1 MHTIRPRRVAALLA
15 VLALLLTALPAAAAP
30 ERPVASEPGVRVPL
44 VHALAAWFAALWP
57 GSDPPA
63 APQSVWEEL
72 GPDADP
78 GGAPQSVWEELGSGL
93 DPGGAP
99 QPESDVPAA
108 TPQLGP
114 VADPFV

>member
-30 ERPVASEPGVRVPL
+30 QTTDRPVASETGVRVPL
-44 VHALAAWFAALWP
+44 VHALAAWFASLWP

-63 APQSVWEEL
+63 APQSVWEEI
-72 GPDADP
+72 
-78 GGAPQSVWEELGSGL
+78 GAGL

-99 QPESDVPAA
+99 QPASSIPTP
-108 TPQLGP
+108 TPQIGP
-114 VADPFV
+114 DADPNG

>member
-30 ERPVASEPGVRVPL
+30 QTTDRPVASEPGVRVPL
-44 VHALAAWFAALWP
+44 VHALAAWFASLWP

-63 APQSVWEEL
+63 APESVWEEL
-72 GPDADP
+72 GPD
-78 GGAPQSVWEELGSGL
+78 L
-93 DPGGAP
+93 DPYGAP
-99 QPESDVPAA
+99 QPESDVPTA

-114 VADPFV
+114 DADPYG

>member
-57 GSDPPA
+57 GSDRPA

-78 GGAPQSVWEELGSGL
+78 GGAPQSVWEEIGSGL
-93 DPGGAP
+93 DPDGAP
-99 QPESDVPAA
+99 VPASSEPVV
-108 TPQLGP
+108 TPRPGSDLRPSG
-114 VADPFV
+114 